1 MKSFGEYKSISA
13 IEEKLVPELKELL
26 KHLDA
31 ASKIADTMSM
41 SKTLDAIEKARQDI
55 IKLEGK

>member
-1 MKSFGEYKSISA
+1 MKSFGEYKEVQA
-13 IEEKLVPELKELL
+13 IEEKLVPQIMELL

-31 ASKIADTMSM
+31 AALEAEDMP
-41 SKTLDAIEKARQDI
+41 KTLDIIENARLEI